1 MLRNITVLLPSHFFI
16 FALQGLVLPSAL
28 DMVANMVA
36 EMVADMEMDMVADM
50 EVNMDMVAEM
60 GLVNW
65 AQTFST
71 QSF

>member
-50 EVNMDMVAEM
+50 EVNKVAD
-60 GLVNW
+60 
-65 AQTFST
+65 
-71 QSF
+71 

>member
-1 MLRNITVLLPSHFFI
+1 
-16 FALQGLVLPSAL
+16 
-28 DMVANMVA
+28 
-36 EMVADMEMDMVADM
+36 MEMDMVADM

-71 QSF
+71 QSLAGFCIFLKLCEFISNLDLDLVELLYGDEEMFEDD